1 MSIKEKLLIIF
12 LSIVIS
18 FVGFNLIASSYA
30 GLLNEAYE
38 ACYETMKSNLA
49 ECEVNSHQIPNHDEK
64 GLKFTRPGQDH
75 SNSK

>member
-30 GLLNEAYE
+30 GLLNEAYD
-38 ACYETMKSNLA
+38 ACYEAIISNLA
-49 ECEVNSHQIPNHDEK
+49 KCEINSHPI
-64 GLKFTRPGQDH
+64 LKA
-75 SNSK
+75 KE

>member
-12 LSIVIS
+12 LAIVIS

-30 GLLNEAYE
+30 GLLNEANGPCHE
-38 ACYETMKSNLA
+38 AIMNNLA
-49 ECEVNSHQIPNHDEK
+49 GGEFNSDQIPDHNEK
-64 GLKFTRPGQDH
+64 ALKFTYFNQYL